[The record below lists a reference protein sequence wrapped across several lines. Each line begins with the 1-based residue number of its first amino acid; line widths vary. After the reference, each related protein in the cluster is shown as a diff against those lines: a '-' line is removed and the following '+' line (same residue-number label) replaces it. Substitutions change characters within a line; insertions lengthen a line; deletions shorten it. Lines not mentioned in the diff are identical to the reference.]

1 MGLLRG
7 KGWDYGGERGGTMEG
22 KGVGLW
28 RGKGWDYGGERGG
41 TMRGKGWDYEGK
53 GVGL

>member
-1 MGLLRG
+1 
-7 KGWDYGGERGGTMEG
+7 MEG
-22 KGVGLW
+22 KGVGLC
-28 RGKGWDYGGERGG
+28 RGKGWDYVGEKGG